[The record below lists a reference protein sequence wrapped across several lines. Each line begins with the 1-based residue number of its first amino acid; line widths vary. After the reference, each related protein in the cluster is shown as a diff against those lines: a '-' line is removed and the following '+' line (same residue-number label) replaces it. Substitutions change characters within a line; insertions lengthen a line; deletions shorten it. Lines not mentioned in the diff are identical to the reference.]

1 MGSFT
6 RWRTS
11 FDAGDLRRVT
21 WICGDQHVLI
31 EEVITA
37 TKNKLNPSELDYIS
51 FSFQNEFDR
60 VVWAEANQDPLIP
73 GANRLIL
80 IRDADKL
87 TRWDHLHTWLTRTRN
102 QPGVYLIFVSNEPD
116 LPYATKKQLKPHVA
130 ALRAPRGYLVR
141 CTQPT
146 ETEAVAWLQRR
157 ARLDGDTARYLLERT
172 GGNLTAAAHTCTKLN
187 LFPGPAGTASI
198 AALTPETPAADL
210 SDSIIALDR
219 RTAFLSARQLT
230 ESDRLK
236 LIGLLDSRL
245 DLLSTLHKMQVAGRT
260 YRDYSLNQYLTRQY
274 LPYARHY
281 DTTSCVRRRRVL
293 AFAEDAIRSGAKVGV
308 IEALISLW

>member
-1 MGSFT
+1 MGSYS
-6 RWRTS
+6 RWRAS
-11 FDAGDLRRVT
+11 FDTGDLRRVT

-37 TKNKLNPSELDYIS
+37 TKAKLNPSELDYVS
-51 FSFQNEFDR
+51 FSFQPNFDR
-60 VVWAEANQDPLIP
+60 IVWNEANQDPLVP

-87 TRWDHLHTWLTRTRN
+87 TRWEHLHAWLARTRN
-102 QPGVYLIFVSNEPD
+102 QPGVYLILVSNEPD

-130 ALRAPRGYLVR
+130 ALRAPRGYLVK
-141 CTQPT
+141 CTLPG
-146 ETEAVAWLQRR
+146 ENEAIGWLQHR
-157 ARLDGDTARYLLERT
+157 ARLDTDAARYLLERT

-187 LFPGPAGTASI
+187 LFTDPAGKASI

-210 SDSIIALDR
+210 ADSIIALDR
-219 RTAFLSARQLT
+219 RSAMLSARQLGHG
-230 ESDRLK
+230 ERLG
-236 LIGLLDSRL
+236 LVALLDSRL
-245 DLLSTLHKMQVAGRT
+245 DLLNTLHKMQVAGRNH
-260 YRDYSLNQYLTRQY
+260 RDYSLNQFLTRLY

-293 AFAEDAIRSGAKVGV
+293 AFAEDAIRSGAKTGV
-308 IEALISLW
+308 LEALISLW